1 MTHIHSST
9 STPTALISG
18 ITLFCSLLI
27 TACTPPTED
36 SPAGFV
42 LPPGDAM
49 AGQTTF
55 AALGCISCHQVD
67 GVSFTATG
75 IMQPERIIQL
85 GGAQPKAKTYG
96 QLVTAIIHPNA
107 AILQTDPQYVDPDGN
122 TLMPDYTQMMT
133 VQQMTD
139 LVTFLQEHYDIVVPE
154 YDPHTMGYP
163 YPYR

>member
-1 MTHIHSST
+1 
-9 STPTALISG
+9 
-18 ITLFCSLLI
+18 
-27 TACTPPTED
+27 
-36 SPAGFV
+36 
-42 LPPGDAM
+42 M

-55 AALGCISCHQVD
+55 AALGCINCHQVD

-75 IMQPERIIQL
+75 LMQPERIIPL
-85 GGAQPKAKTYG
+85 GGEQPKAKTYG

-107 AILQTDPQYVDPDGN
+107 AILKDDPDFVDSEGN

-139 LVTFLQEHYDIVVPE
+139 LVTFLQAHYDIKVPA
-154 YDPHTMGYP
+154 YDPQSMGYP

>member
-1 MTHIHSST
+1 
-9 STPTALISG
+9 
-18 ITLFCSLLI
+18 
-27 TACTPPTED
+27 
-36 SPAGFV
+36 
-42 LPPGDAM
+42 M

-55 AALGCISCHQVD
+55 AALGCINCHQVD

-85 GGAQPKAKTYG
+85 GGEQPKAKTYG

-107 AILQTDPQYVDPDGN
+107 DILKKDPQYVDPDGN

-139 LVTFLQEHYDIVVPE
+139 LVTFLQDHYDIMVPD
-154 YDPHTMGYP
+154 YDPQTMGYP

>member
-1 MTHIHSST
+1 MTHTHP
-9 STPTALISG
+9 TPLAPSALIGG
-18 ITLFCSLLI
+18 ITLFCCLLF
-27 TACTPPTED
+27 TSCAPTEN
-36 SPAGFV
+36 SPEGFI

-55 AALGCISCHQVD
+55 AALGCINCHQVD

-85 GGAQPKAKTYG
+85 GGEQPKAKTYG

-107 AILQTDPQYVDPDGN
+107 DILKKDPQYVDPDGN

-139 LVTFLQEHYDIVVPE
+139 LVTFLQDHYDIMVPD
-154 YDPHTMGYP
+154 YDPQTMGYP

>member
-1 MTHIHSST
+1 
-9 STPTALISG
+9 
-18 ITLFCSLLI
+18 
-27 TACTPPTED
+27 
-36 SPAGFV
+36 
-42 LPPGDAM
+42 M

-75 IMQPERIIQL
+75 TIQPELIVQL
-85 GGAQPKAKTYG
+85 GGEQPMAKTYG

-107 AILQTDPQYVDPDGN
+107 AILQNDPQYLDSEGN
-122 TLMPDYTQMMT
+122 SLMPDYTQSMT

-139 LVTFLQEHYDIVVPE
+139 LVTFLQAHYDIMVPE
-154 YDPHTMGYP
+154 YDPQTMGYP